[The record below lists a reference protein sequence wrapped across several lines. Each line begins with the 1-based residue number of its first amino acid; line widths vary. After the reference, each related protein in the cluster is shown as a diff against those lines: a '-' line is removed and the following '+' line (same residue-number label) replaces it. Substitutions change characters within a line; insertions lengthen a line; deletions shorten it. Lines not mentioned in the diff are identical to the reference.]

1 MKKADLLSESGNKTS
16 KHGRTVPQI
25 SDLVTFSAL
34 LVRGKISP
42 KTPVENGRFEKNQQ
56 RENKQNERNKAMK
69 KMKDTREKMYR
80 FRANEEESELIE
92 KKYMLSSCQ
101 SMSDFFRQMILYG
114 MVVKYDEKQL
124 DRISD
129 LIEKISLN
137 FNQIAV
143 RINST
148 NRSYAEDI
156 AQMKQEMKEI
166 WQLQKSIQ
174 LQLQKLKP

>member
-1 MKKADLLSESGNKTS
+1 
-16 KHGRTVPQI
+16 
-25 SDLVTFSAL
+25 
-34 LVRGKISP
+34 
-42 KTPVENGRFEKNQQ
+42 
-56 RENKQNERNKAMK
+56 MK

-124 DRISD
+124 DRMSD

>member
-1 MKKADLLSESGNKTS
+1 M
-16 KHGRTVPQI
+16 
-25 SDLVTFSAL
+25 

-56 RENKQNERNKAMK
+56 RKNKKNERNKVMK
-69 KMKDTREKMYR
+69 KFKDTREKMYR

-124 DRISD
+124 DRMSD